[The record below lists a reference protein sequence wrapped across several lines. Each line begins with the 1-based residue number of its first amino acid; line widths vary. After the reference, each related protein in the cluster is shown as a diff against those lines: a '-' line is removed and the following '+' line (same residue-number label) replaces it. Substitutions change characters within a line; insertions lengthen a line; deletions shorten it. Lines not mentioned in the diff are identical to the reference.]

1 MTTASRLGWVA
12 AAFLL
17 AACGGGGGDAGGG
30 GSQGG
35 AAGTPQQGGTAVIGV
50 RSDFGGFNPVTNSA
64 TVTDDVI
71 KHMLFTPLVQY
82 DEKLN
87 VQPYLAES
95 WQLSDT
101 SVTFTLRQGVTWHD
115 GKPVTADD
123 VKFTFDLAK
132 NPESAAGII
141 AAYLNMVKSATVV
154 DPRTI
159 RFGFTAPHA
168 SPLEG
173 FWWAPVPRHLLQGVA
188 PAELSR
194 APYNLKPVGSGPF
207 KFGEWRQGQQLM
219 LEANPQFPQALGGRP
234 KLDRAVFRIVPEAT
248 TRLTELT
255 NGAMDMDL
263 SILPAEAQQ
272 VQKQAGGPEVQSF
285 PSREFT
291 YVGWNNEREPFRD
304 ARVRRALTMAINRPE
319 LIQALMFGFAEP
331 AGAVIPPFSPMN
343 PGLQPLPFD
352 AAGAKRLLQEA
363 GWQDTDGDGILE
375 KGGRPLRFSLVTN
388 AANQL
393 FQDIA
398 TVMQRQLRQAGA
410 QVDIRTVEF
419 QTMLQ
424 QHKARDYDAI
434 LTNWSWDYFRP
445 DPSPLFSCEEA
456 RKRLSPNRT
465 GYCNPQADQLVQTA
479 LRESDPARAKQSWTQ
494 FSQVLQ
500 QDQPLT
506 LLYWTEE
513 LVGVGPRLQGV
524 ETDARGE
531 LVSAPRWWL
540 RGGGR

>member
-1 MTTASRLGWVA
+1 MGTANRLGWVA
-12 AAFLL
+12 AAMLL
-17 AACGGGGGDAGGG
+17 AACGGGGDAGGG
-30 GSQGG
+30 GQGGSGG
-35 AAGTPQQGGTAVIGV
+35 AAQQGGTAVIGV

-64 TVTDDVI
+64 TVTDDII

-95 WQLSDT
+95 WELADT
-101 SVTFTLRQGVTWHD
+101 AVTFRLREGVTWHD
-115 GKPVTADD
+115 GKPVTAED

-141 AAYLNMVKSATVV
+141 AAYLPMVKSATVI

-159 RFGFTAPHA
+159 RFGFVAPHGQ
-168 SPLEG
+168 PLEG
-173 FWWAPVPRHLLQGVA
+173 FWWAPVPRHLLQGVS

-194 APYNLKPVGSGPF
+194 APYNLRPVGSGPF
-207 KFGEWRQGQQLM
+207 KFADWKQGQQLV
-219 LEANPQFPQALGGRP
+219 LEAYPQFPQAMGGRP
-234 KLDRAVFRIVPEAT
+234 RLDRAVFRIVPEAT

-255 NGAMDMDL
+255 NGAIHMDL
-263 SILPAEAQQ
+263 SILPSEAQQ
-272 VQKQAGGPEVQSF
+272 VQQRGGGPQVQSF

-304 ARVRRALTMAINRPE
+304 PRVRRALTMAVNRQE
-319 LIQALMFGFAEP
+319 IIQALMFGFAEP
-331 AGAVIPPFSPMN
+331 AGSVIPPFSPMN
-343 PGLQPLPFD
+343 PGLQPVPFD
-352 AAGAKRLLQEA
+352 PAGAKRLLQEA
-363 GWQDTDGDGILE
+363 GWQDTNGDGILD
-375 KGGRPLRFSLVTN
+375 KGGRPLRFSLITN

-393 FQDIA
+393 YQDVA
-398 TVMQRQLRQAGA
+398 TVMQRQFRQAGA

-445 DPSPLFSCEEA
+445 DPSPLFSCAEA

-465 GYCNPQADQLVQTA
+465 GYCNPQADQLVQA
-479 LRESDPARAKQSWTQ
+479 GLREPDAARAKQNWTQ

-513 LVGVGPRLQGV
+513 LVGVGPALQGV

-531 LVSAPRWWL
+531 LVSAPRWTL
-540 RGGGR
+540 RGR

>member
-1 MTTASRLGWVA
+1 MRMGRAYRLGWVA
-12 AAFLL
+12 AAVVL
-17 AACGGGGGDAGGG
+17 AACGGGGDQAGGG
-30 GSQGG
+30 QGG
-35 AAGTPQQGGTAVIGV
+35 DAGTPQQGGTAVIGV

-95 WQLSDT
+95 WQLTDT
-101 SVTFTLRQGVTWHD
+101 AVTFRLREGVTWHD
-115 GKPVTADD
+115 GQPVTAED

-159 RFGFTAPHA
+159 RFGFVAPHA

-194 APYNLKPVGSGPF
+194 APYNLRPVGSGPF
-207 KFGEWRQGQQLM
+207 KFGDWKQGQQLM
-219 LEANPQFPQALGGRP
+219 LEAYPQFPQAMGGRP
-234 KLDRAVFRIVPEAT
+234 RLDRAVFRIVPEAT
-248 TRLTELT
+248 TRLTELS
-255 NGAMDMDL
+255 NGAMHVDL

-272 VQKQAGGPEVQSF
+272 VQQQSGGAEVQSF

-352 AAGAKRLLQEA
+352 PAGAKRLLQEA

-375 KGGRPLRFSLVTN
+375 KGGRPLRFSLITN

-465 GYCNPQADQLVQTA
+465 GYCNPQADQLVQSA
-479 LRESDPARAKQSWTQ
+479 LREPDAARAKQGWTQ
-494 FSQVLQ
+494 FSQILQ

-513 LVGVGPRLQGV
+513 LVGVGPNLQGV

-540 RGGGR
+540 RGGR